1 MNNSFN
7 SMIYSPNMKE
17 RLTKN
22 AYLVPRVPEI
32 NKNH

>member
-7 SMIYSPNMKE
+7 SMNYSPNMKE

-22 AYLVPRVPEI
+22 TYLVPRFPGL